1 MIAPDFVLSTNFPVV
16 ASKNNR
22 YSCLNV
28 SNWCFAT
35 ISFCLISAIVIW
47 TAWPMLNFDL
57 LGMFDLSDKSICLY
71 TDAVLHFPMT

>member
-22 YSCLNV
+22 YSCLNA
-28 SNWCFAT
+28 SNW
-35 ISFCLISAIVIW
+35 SFCLISSIVIW

-57 LGMFDLSDKSICLY
+57 LRMFDLSDKSICLY
-71 TDAVLHFPMT
+71 TDAVLRFPMT